1 MIRRRIS
8 KESEAGWKKVALK
21 IYNAHHTDT
30 KEAIKENMVDLL
42 ANEPIKYERNKVELS
57 RLSKYVIISDDG
69 TWTLVDEGL
78 KEMKKFHNQYGPK
91 LPSGK
96 TSSYNFILMEL
107 YSSTLKTNKILECGI
122 GVTAFLNYTFC
133 TLKTDKLITH
143 PEKLYDFTTQWIRE
157 HGDTINSMKKE
168 GYGSD
173 HIHRTLSVHFARLL
187 KEIIEKEEECKTQD
201 TK

>member
-8 KESEAGWKKVALK
+8 KESEAGWKKVALE
-21 IYNAHHTDT
+21 IYNEPHTEIV
-30 KEAIKENMVDLL
+30 KE
-42 ANEPIKYERNKVELS
+42 RRLS
-57 RLSKYVIISDDG
+57 YLTTHKQHEAYKMLKSNLSKYVTISDDG

-187 KEIIEKEEECKTQD
+187 KEIIEKEKPTETPS
-201 TK
+201 